1 MKKLLFLFAAL
12 AFATCS
18 NDEPTPINKGK
29 LDPNAFVRIEG
40 AQGVKSRSAES
51 TDDYSALDIAKY
63 GATMQF
69 TSEWDTQAGQASEK
83 VKEYQSQKGFM
94 MQRDTISENP
104 ALLMFGTDIIT
115 SSGHLLKDFLYAH
128 DVVITGIRYKG
139 RLTTYNDQMA
149 VNPNDD
155 YKNSLAH
162 AIQRDGVVDTIAYLP
177 NSIMRVAQEKIE
189 RAFNDSNYTEVY
201 KLFHETF
208 KFKPI
213 TGAKWREL
221 KAKGLN

>member
-1 MKKLLFLFAAL
+1 MKKFFYLILAAV
-12 AFATCS
+12 AFTACN
-18 NDEPTPINKGK
+18 NDEPAPINKGR

-63 GATMQF
+63 GATMAF
-69 TSEWDTQAGQASEK
+69 YSEWDGTKK
-83 VKEYQSQKGFM
+83 VKELQLAKGFM
-94 MQRDTISENP
+94 MQRDTVSESP
-104 ALLMFGTDIIT
+104 ALLMFGTDIIASDGT
-115 SSGHLLKDFLYAH
+115 FHKTFLFAR

-155 YKNSLAH
+155 PKNSLAY
-162 AIQRDGVVDTIAYLP
+162 AISKEGVLDTIAYLP
-177 NSIMRVAQEKIE
+177 NSIMREAQDKIE